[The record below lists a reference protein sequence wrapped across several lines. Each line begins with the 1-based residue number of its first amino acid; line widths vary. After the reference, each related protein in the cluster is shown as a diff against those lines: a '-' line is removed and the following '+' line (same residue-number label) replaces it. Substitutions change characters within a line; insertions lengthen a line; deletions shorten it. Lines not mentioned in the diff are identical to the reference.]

1 MKLTKSQ
8 RRSRRK
14 RRINTIKG
22 AVRGAGRLVKKHR
35 HAIKKHI
42 IDNPH
47 VRQHIKKHVKKSKF
61 VQKAIH
67 KGIAFATKHP
77 KAAKKGLQFAKKL
90 AGKAVSKYLT

>member
-8 RRSRRK
+8 RRARRK
-14 RRINTIKG
+14 RRISTIKG
-22 AVRGAGRLVKKHR
+22 AVKGASKLLKKHR

-47 VRQHIKKHVKKSKF
+47 VRQHIQKHVKKSKF

-67 KGIAFATKHP
+67 KGIEFATKHP
-77 KAAKKGLQFAKKL
+77 KAAKHGLQFAKKL
-90 AGKAVSKYLT
+90 AGKAIKGYLT